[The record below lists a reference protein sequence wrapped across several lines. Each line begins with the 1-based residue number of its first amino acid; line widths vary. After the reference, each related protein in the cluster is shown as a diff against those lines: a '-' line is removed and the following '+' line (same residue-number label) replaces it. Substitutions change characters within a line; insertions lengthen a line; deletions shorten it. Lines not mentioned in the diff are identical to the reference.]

1 MHFDPRTQRALREAG
16 LDAGAIADA
25 SDRVAELVAEDA
37 DRLRAFF
44 AADGPYYSDME
55 LAHSTAETQ
64 EHPTADVDLFTHG
77 SDLRGYLS
85 LDGWGVPVEGGR
97 VLRTAAAD
105 GDADEGSD
113 GDDGGESGEGSED
126 AAGDGIE
133 RPGLVEL
140 SLGETIHGRVRFAR
154 DPEEL

>member
-1 MHFDPRTQRALREAG
+1 MHFDRRTQRALRETG
-16 LDAGAIADA
+16 LDADAIADA

-37 DRLRAFF
+37 DSLRAFF

-64 EHPTADVDLFTHG
+64 EHPTADVDVFTHG

-97 VLRTAAAD
+97 VLRSAEAGSGDGETAD
-105 GDADEGSD
+105 GDDEGD
-113 GDDGGESGEGSED
+113 GDED
-126 AAGDGIE
+126 DHATE
-133 RPGLVEL
+133 TPVLVEL
-140 SLGETIHGRVRFAR
+140 SLGETIHDRVRFAR
-154 DPEEL
+154 DPGEL